1 MKGQNMVAE
10 ATKVLTE
17 DDFAVSATALMV
29 KDYLK
34 ALQVI
39 GKCKIDRV
47 LDLGCG
53 FGGMTKVVANFFSA
67 TEVYGVDIDSERL
80 KAAENRELRV
90 IRADIGTDKLPF
102 PPNYFDLVISN
113 GVIEHLS
120 FYDNL
125 ITESYRLLKKGG
137 HLLITLPN
145 LANYIQRISLLLGY
159 QPSDI
164 DISKEIY
171 VGTIFH
177 SGKPAQGHIHSATIN
192 AMKQLLEYYNF
203 TIVAVR
209 KGDPR
214 MTGPFFKWALLFR
227 IIGYLCPVSLARR
240 IIIVARK

>member
-1 MKGQNMVAE
+1 MVAE
-10 ATKVLTE
+10 ATKALTE

-29 KDYLK
+29 KDYLR
-34 ALQVI
+34 ALRILSNV
-39 GKCKIDRV
+39 KVVRL

-53 FGGMTKVVANFFSA
+53 FGGMTKLVANFFSA

-80 KAAENRELRV
+80 KVAESRGLQTM
-90 IRADIGTDKLPF
+90 RADLNADKLSF
-102 PPNYFDLVISN
+102 PSNYFDLVISN
-113 GVIEHLS
+113 GVVEHLS

-125 ITESYRLLKKGG
+125 IIESYRVLKKEG

-145 LANYIQRISLLLGY
+145 LANYMQRLSLLLGY
-159 QPSDI
+159 QPSDV

-171 VGTIFH
+171 AGTIFY
-177 SGKPAQGHIHSATIN
+177 SGKPSQGHIHSATIN

-203 TIVAVR
+203 TVVAVR

-214 MTGPFFKWALLFR
+214 MIGPFSRWALLFK

-240 IIIVARK
+240 MIIIARK